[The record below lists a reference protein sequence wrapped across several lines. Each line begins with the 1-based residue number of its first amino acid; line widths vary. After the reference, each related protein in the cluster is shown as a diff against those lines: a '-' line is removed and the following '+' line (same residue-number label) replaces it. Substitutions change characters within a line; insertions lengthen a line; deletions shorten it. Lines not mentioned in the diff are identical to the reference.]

1 MFKHPDIKRIAAHFK
16 GFTLMELLISLSILG
31 VGIIIIFSL
40 FPLSLRSMTYGRKL
54 TRVYFLAE
62 KKMEE
67 IKAIENKTTLDAI
80 EGEEGDMHWSIS
92 PKDVQLGDGIDV
104 IYVEVGIDY
113 DFMGHNEKQKFG
125 TYFFKECNC

>member
-1 MFKHPDIKRIAAHFK
+1 MLRLAKTKAIIPYFK

-31 VGIIIIFSL
+31 VGVIILFSL

-54 TRVYFLAE
+54 TQVYFLAE

-67 IKAIENKTTLDAI
+67 LKAIENKTTIDVS
-80 EGEEGDMHWSIS
+80 EGEEGDMRWSIS
-92 PKDVQLGDGIDV
+92 PKSVQLSDGVDV
-104 IYVEVGIDY
+104 IYVEVGINY
-113 DFMGHNEKQKFG
+113 DFMGHSEKQKFG